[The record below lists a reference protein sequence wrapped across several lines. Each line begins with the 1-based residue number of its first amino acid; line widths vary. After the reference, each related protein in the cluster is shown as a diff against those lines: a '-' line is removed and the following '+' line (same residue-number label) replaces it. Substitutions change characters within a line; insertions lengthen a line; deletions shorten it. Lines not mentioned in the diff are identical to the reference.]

1 MKEGDQPGRSAAW
14 CQIDRSRRIKLA
26 CDIADHSA
34 ALMPVQAGGSDL
46 RAHLDKMIDPDVNRF
61 PQVDLIL
68 QIFGKLL
75 PILESALSDT
85 RGSCGSGLRAGAIGS
100 ALHYNTR
107 PRQLRSVQLP
117 DLATPAARGWSDRA
131 RDLGIMGLSGV
142 AYGLE
147 ALDLVDPVFGPIGI
161 LGPSAT
167 N

>member
-85 RGSCGSGLRAGAIGS
+85 RGS
-100 ALHYNTR
+100 
-107 PRQLRSVQLP
+107 
-117 DLATPAARGWSDRA
+117 
-131 RDLGIMGLSGV
+131 
-142 AYGLE
+142 
-147 ALDLVDPVFGPIGI
+147 
-161 LGPSAT
+161 
-167 N
+167 